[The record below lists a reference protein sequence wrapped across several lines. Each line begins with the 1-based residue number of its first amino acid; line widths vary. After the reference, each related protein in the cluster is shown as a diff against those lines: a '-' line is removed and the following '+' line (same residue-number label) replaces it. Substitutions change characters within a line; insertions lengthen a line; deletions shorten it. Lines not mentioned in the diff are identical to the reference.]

1 MTIVKSEQ
9 PVVIGSSIKR
19 KEVNDL
25 NRINLVAIETVEI
38 QGVFRLLD
46 YTVNVSD
53 FYVQK

>member
-1 MTIVKSEQ
+1 M
-9 PVVIGSSIKR
+9 VIGSSIKR

-46 YTVNVSD
+46 YIVNVSD

>member
-9 PVVIGSSIKR
+9 PMVIGSSIKR

-46 YTVNVSD
+46 YIVNVSD

>member
-1 MTIVKSEQ
+1 M
-9 PVVIGSSIKR
+9 VIGSSINR

-46 YTVNVSD
+46 YIVNVSD